1 MQESRPHFDDVK
13 ERLLCAGVAPRHVR
27 RYLAELGDHFD
38 DLVGEEMAEGK
49 PRGTAERNARARL
62 GTDQDLAKVMLDR
75 PELRSWSARYPWA
88 VFVLGP
94 AVLPLAAIVAAVFIE
109 GFCFN
114 VISTFYKNP
123 AHVPPPAWF
132 VDTVAAWNWS
142 ATHALPLVLAI
153 LLCVMGVAQRMR
165 PAWTIAGVALACL
178 AGAFQQVSWHDNGY
192 HGVLMLGSG
201 LFPPFPHDMLIA
213 GIWRTLADFAIVAA
227 VWFVSTRRSA
237 VWPSHA
243 ESPDQIVCA
252 ETGTH

>member
-1 MQESRPHFDDVK
+1 MPQPRFDDVR
-13 ERLLCAGVAPRHVR
+13 ECLLRAGVAPRHVR
-27 RYLAELGDHFD
+27 RYVAELGDHFE
-38 DLVGEEMAEGK
+38 DLVGEEISRGMA
-49 PRGTAERNARARL
+49 RGAAERNAGARL
-62 GTDQDLAKVMLDR
+62 GSDEDLARGMLDR
-75 PELRSWSARYPWA
+75 PELRSLSARYPWA
-88 VFVLGP
+88 VFVLAP
-94 AVLPLAAIVAAVFIE
+94 AMLPAIALVAAVLVEIASFD
-109 GFCFN
+109 